1 MTTDP
6 GSNSAPTNHTSAH
19 HASVSESPTLTQAE
33 SMERDLKEAL
43 CGRHVREIG
52 RYQVYSDYR
61 SGETVVFVHDPSGVS
76 DHKYIFAHTS
86 QHTYIVAAPVKWTA
100 LHREILARVSA
111 ASGERAV
118 CPGGGYVLVKPDG
131 SLLVSEQSTDFG
143 AGDHARAKRA
153 FEDAIRKSADEESH
167 VANPGDPHH

>member
-6 GSNSAPTNHTSAH
+6 GLNSAPTNHTSAH

-33 SMERDLKEAL
+33 SMERDLKDAL

-76 DHKYIFAHTS
+76 DHKYIFAQTS

-118 CPGGGYVLVKPDG
+118 CAGGGYVLVKPDG

-143 AGDHARAKRA
+143 PGDHARAKRA
-153 FEDAIRKSADEESH
+153 FEDAIRKSADEG
-167 VANPGDPHH
+167 ADARNPEDTHH